1 MKHELS
7 AGLLWL
13 LLLLIPPAV
22 GASDIDLHWLWD
34 NRCVD
39 CHGHAGEFSRQFL
52 TDANGEL
59 QGRHH
64 IHDLRRF
71 MQNHYLNADEVD
83 AVYTMLLAQ
92 TRTQARFKNECS
104 RCHGSAAT
112 FVRQSLQLR
121 DGQLTSLRPGR
132 NVRTFLATHQ
142 GLNAD
147 DVEFFIKQLSRVAN
161 EVNRPIR

>member
-1 MKHELS
+1 MRFKFTAS
-7 AGLLWL
+7 LLWL
-13 LLLLIPPAV
+13 LLLPFSPVA
-22 GASDIDLHWLWD
+22 AATDMDLHWLWD

-39 CHGHAGEFSRQFL
+39 CHGHAGEFSRRFL

-83 AVYTMLLAQ
+83 AVYAMLLAQ
-92 TRTQARFKNECS
+92 TQTQARFKNECS

-121 DGQLTSLRPGR
+121 DGQLTSLRSGR

-142 GLNAD
+142 GLKSD
-147 DVEFFIKQLSRVAN
+147 DVAFFIKQLSRVAN
-161 EVNRPIR
+161 EVN

>member
-1 MKHELS
+1 VKYRITI
-7 AGLLWL
+7 GLLWL
-13 LLLLIPPAV
+13 LFFPILPVV
-22 GASDIDLHWLWD
+22 GATDIDLHWLWE

-39 CHGHAGEFSRQFL
+39 CHGHAGEFAREFL

-64 IHDLRRF
+64 VHDLRHF

-83 AVYTMLLAQ
+83 AVYNMLLAQ

-112 FVRQSLQLR
+112 FVRQSLKLR
-121 DGQLTSLRPGR
+121 DGQLTSLQSGR
-132 NVRTFLATHQ
+132 SIRKYLATHQ
-142 GLNAD
+142 DLKPN
-147 DVEFFIKQLSRVAN
+147 DVEFFVKQLTRVAN
-161 EVNRPIR
+161 EVH